1 MDKFVIRKRKD
12 NPNTNSSNTT
22 HASTA
27 NNTNKSDVQEPPTK
41 MFKTSDSSKFFSQLE
56 DCLKVPIGDLHKE
69 EDFEHHF
76 EKMAAFLLNEVVL
89 KASSQLF
96 RLVEIE
102 FYFTSPSHPDP
113 FTHQHSIQI
122 FPNWYFHRQGKS
134 SMYRDASR
142 KGLDISIGV
151 NQQNLGGILIR
162 SIEKLGSGPKG
173 EYQKKKNLILGFHN
187 KHKNNKRLT
196 CGPSKTVDMLLSC
209 CSASSIPD
217 LVENKLSKNLNCVD
231 KASQLSLELVSEHK
245 NLTLKQRDVH
255 KSSRVGLA
263 LTKGAKQ
270 VEPMKTY
277 IFKPYRFFTNPK
289 EIFKGKVHMV
299 LQMWQ
304 SKPSH
309 ISSVLGPNVTT
320 ITKILQNMEK
330 GRTFRI
336 DKFIG
341 TKLENDEEIAN
352 CFGCILQLQQQK
364 TIKETSI
371 SSTKSNTEDNSE
383 SSKNE

>member
-1 MDKFVIRKRKD
+1 M
-12 NPNTNSSNTT
+12 
-22 HASTA
+22 
-27 NNTNKSDVQEPPTK
+27 
-41 MFKTSDSSKFFSQLE
+41 
-56 DCLKVPIGDLHKE
+56 
-69 EDFEHHF
+69 
-76 EKMAAFLLNEVVL
+76 
-89 KASSQLF
+89 
-96 RLVEIE
+96 
-102 FYFTSPSHPDP
+102 
-113 FTHQHSIQI
+113 
-122 FPNWYFHRQGKS
+122 
-134 SMYRDASR
+134 
-142 KGLDISIGV
+142 
-151 NQQNLGGILIR
+151 
-162 SIEKLGSGPKG
+162 
-173 EYQKKKNLILGFHN
+173 
-187 KHKNNKRLT
+187 
-196 CGPSKTVDMLLSC
+196 
-209 CSASSIPD
+209 
-217 LVENKLSKNLNCVD
+217 
-231 KASQLSLELVSEHK
+231 
-245 NLTLKQRDVH
+245 
-255 KSSRVGLA
+255 
-263 LTKGAKQ
+263 
-270 VEPMKTY
+270 EPMKTY